1 MSYHVPL
8 GEVPG
13 FWDLCVCHLPAKPGT
28 SWIDVK
34 DPLRTILCSIWAHA
48 VGLWQEDFSMGMEKA
63 GVAQL
68 GHVHLGSFAVVSWTP
83 ACVSRG
89 KSRAVC
95 PL

>member
-1 MSYHVPL
+1 
-8 GEVPG
+8 
-13 FWDLCVCHLPAKPGT
+13 
-28 SWIDVK
+28 
-34 DPLRTILCSIWAHA
+34 
-48 VGLWQEDFSMGMEKA
+48 MGMEKA